1 MFYILVLIQLVCF
14 ISLSWLS
21 FYCLHALIVHAVP
34 NATGSLFTL
43 VSLVSLATHHYSRF
57 SRFSGND
64 QYFSLLRSRLRRS
77 CIPDAHS
84 IMTAMI
90 PIVIITWGKAF
101 VMLTPSIEQ
110 YPLPQMCM
118 SSAVSTIAVN
128 NGGRPIVSSDSSQ
141 RLYSP
146 SSARTRG
153 FVHTSVCRCV
163 CARE

>member
-21 FYCLHALIVHAVP
+21 FYCLPALIVHAVP

-43 VSLVSLATHHYSRF
+43 VSLVSLATHHY

-101 VMLTPSIEQ
+101 VMLTPSMEQ